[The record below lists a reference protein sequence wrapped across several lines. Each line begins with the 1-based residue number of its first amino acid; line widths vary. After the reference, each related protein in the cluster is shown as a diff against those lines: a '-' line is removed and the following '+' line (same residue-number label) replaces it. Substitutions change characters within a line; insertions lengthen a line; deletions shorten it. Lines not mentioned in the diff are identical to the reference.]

1 MFYRYKEIKQII
13 SIKKD
18 WVTSLQSVN
27 PSPSLSLSV
36 TNFGN
41 SLPLPLGDVLF
52 ERSLLAITRCVIIS
66 LCNDKIK
73 SDIKKI

>member
-1 MFYRYKEIKQII
+1 MFYKYKEIKQII

-18 WVTSLQSVN
+18 WVTSLHSVN
-27 PSPSLSLSV
+27 PSPSLPLSV
-36 TNFGN
+36 ATFCT
-41 SLPLPLGDVLF
+41 LPLGDVLF
-52 ERSLLAITRCVIIS
+52 EGSLLAITRCVIIS